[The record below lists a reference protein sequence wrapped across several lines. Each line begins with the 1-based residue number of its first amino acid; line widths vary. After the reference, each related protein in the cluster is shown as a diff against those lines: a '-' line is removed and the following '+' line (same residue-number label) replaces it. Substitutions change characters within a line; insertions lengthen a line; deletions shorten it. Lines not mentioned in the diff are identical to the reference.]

1 MPSQESLK
9 ATLSF
14 TSSAGVIG
22 VVGDAGVIGVDGV
35 VCPSPC
41 NDRLFGGVKVKVD
54 TCRLSFIQQVDRVI
68 M

>member
-14 TSSAGVIG
+14 ASSAGVIG
-22 VVGDAGVIGVDGV
+22 VGDAGVIGVDGA

-41 NDRLFGGVKVKVD
+41 IDRLFGGVRVKVD
-54 TCRLSFIQQVDRVI
+54 TCRLSFVQQVDRVI